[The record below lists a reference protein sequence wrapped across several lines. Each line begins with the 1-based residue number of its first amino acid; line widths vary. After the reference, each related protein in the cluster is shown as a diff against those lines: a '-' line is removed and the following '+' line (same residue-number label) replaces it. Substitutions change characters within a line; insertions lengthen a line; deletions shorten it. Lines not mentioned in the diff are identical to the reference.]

1 MIAYFTPEVS
11 SKTCFIFSKNYLYS
25 AENKTYFEIYGKLT
39 FFSSKELFPLQKSS
53 SSARV
58 GLIHNPAIKHKDD
71 RPESLQI
78 ARTVEAVLSSKSHV
92 TPAMLKFMENLLDES
107 NDFDKLSS
115 DAKAMADLLAKT
127 PVCVIGS
134 MNFVCLQS
142 TRNHRILN

>member
-1 MIAYFTPEVS
+1 MIDYFTPEVS

-25 AENKTYFEIYGKLT
+25 AENKTYFEIYGKLA
-39 FFSSKELFPLQKSS
+39 FSSSEELFPFQKSS

-58 GLIHNPAIKHKDD
+58 GLIHNPAIKHTD
-71 RPESLQI
+71 ESLQI
-78 ARTVEAVLSSKSHV
+78 ARTVEVVMSSKSHV

-115 DAKAMADLLAKT
+115 DAKAMAVLLAKT

-134 MNFVCLQS
+134 MNFV
-142 TRNHRILN
+142 

>member
-1 MIAYFTPEVS
+1 MYNKNDVELIDYFTPEVS

-25 AENKTYFEIYGKLT
+25 ENKIYFEIYGKLA
-39 FFSSKELFPLQKSS
+39 FSSSEELFPSQKSS

-58 GLIHNPAIKHKDD
+58 GLIHNPAIKHTDD

-92 TPAMLKFMENLLDES
+92 TSAMLKFMENLLDES
-107 NDFDKLSS
+107 NDFDKLSL
-115 DAKAMADLLAKT
+115 DAKAMAVLLAKT

-134 MNFVCLQS
+134 MNF
-142 TRNHRILN
+142 I

>member
-1 MIAYFTPEVS
+1 MYNKNDVELIDYFTPEVS

-25 AENKTYFEIYGKLT
+25 ENKIYFEIYGKLA
-39 FFSSKELFPLQKSS
+39 FSSSEELFPSQKSS

-58 GLIHNPAIKHKDD
+58 GLIHNPAIKHTDD

-134 MNFVCLQS
+134 MNFV
-142 TRNHRILN
+142 

>member
-1 MIAYFTPEVS
+1 M
-11 SKTCFIFSKNYLYS
+11 YS
-25 AENKTYFEIYGKLT
+25 AENKTYFEIYGKLA
-39 FFSSKELFPLQKSS
+39 FSSSEELFPFQKSS

-58 GLIHNPAIKHKDD
+58 GLIHNPAIKYTDD

-134 MNFVCLQS
+134 MNFV
-142 TRNHRILN
+142 